1 MALQYLALGLG
12 LLGGSSAQ
20 KAANMRADA
29 MRKNAEI
36 LRRTGRYNAK
46 VIRANGIGQESLLQF
61 KADLTRAS
69 KNYYLASDKIK
80 RKVKTRTVKEEIA
93 KVRNLT
99 TNENVI
105 DALEKKADD
114 EFLAMALQSGQQQ
127 AQFDTQATEYARQVQ
142 DVRFMTEHKA
152 TMAVLDSENRAFN
165 EMNNANA
172 VAQQGQADMLSS
184 FGNTIGNFV
193 SMTG

>member
-1 MALQYLALGLG
+1 MLQYVSLGLG

-69 KNYYLASDKIK
+69 KNYYLESDKIK
-80 RKVKTRTVKEEIA
+80 RKVKTRTFKEEIA

-114 EFLAMALQSGQQQ
+114 EFLAMALESGQKQ
-127 AQFDTQATEYARQVQ
+127 AQFDTQATEYARQIQ

-152 TMAVLDSENRAFN
+152 TMAVVDANNRAYN

-172 VAQQGQADMLSS
+172 VAQQGQADM
-184 FGNTIGNFV
+184 IGAFSNAV
-193 SMTG
+193 ANYASMTG